1 MSRDYNQVAGQLAF
15 PESGEPSPVI
25 RRALRRG
32 PRLRLIAGTQARP
45 PAAIGQPSAP
55 RSLTEWHAMTPGE
68 QLTAW
73 AGLRAWVTWLY
84 DRYQLSV
91 DDRLPRCWAQHPGLV
106 EELYAL
112 KVWREEIYSAAQPSG
127 QAARYWHSELRQ
139 VIHAATTIYAA
150 GCRTG
155 HRAAPAQAATDTT
168 LQERWASA
176 SPLTGIPLTEL
187 AAAQRARRP
196 GDEQLDHHAMAAAV
210 DAGQARPLSPS
221 LPDLMFRGGAWWV
234 PVSAGWFQVA
244 DPSEAARLTAQSS
257 LPRGDEN

>member
-1 MSRDYNQVAGQLAF
+1 MARSIYQAAGQLAF
-15 PESGEPSPVI
+15 PDSPEPSPAI

-32 PRLRLIAGTQARP
+32 PRTRLTVAAAAQ
-45 PAAIGQPSAP
+45 PAAANTQPATP
-55 RSLTEWHAMTPGE
+55 RSLTEWHGMTPGE

-73 AGLRAWVTWLY
+73 AGLRAWVTWLH

-91 DDRLPRCWAQHPGLV
+91 DDRLPHCWPEHPGLV

-112 KVWREEIYSAAQPSG
+112 KAWREEIYTAAQPSG

-155 HRAAPAQAATDTT
+155 HRAVPQQAAADTV
-168 LQERWASA
+168 LQERWSAA
-176 SPLTGIPLTEL
+176 SPLAGIPVSEI

-196 GDEQLDHHAMAAAV
+196 GEEHLDHHSMAMAA
-210 DAGQARPLSPS
+210 DAGQARPPSPGFQ
-221 LPDLMFRGGAWWV
+221 DLLFYGGAWWV
-234 PVSAGWFQVA
+234 PASAGWFQVA
-244 DPSEAARLTAQSS
+244 DPDEATRLRGRSS
-257 LPRGDEN
+257 LPEGAEN